1 LLLLLLLCTEE
12 VDLDAMMPL
21 LLLLFTSAVSLD
33 SILFTMELLLM
44 DFPREEEE
52 VMTEVLEDL
61 SNAEVTEL
69 AEVTE
74 EAA

>member
-1 LLLLLLLCTEE
+1 
-12 VDLDAMMPL
+12 MMPL
-21 LLLLFTSAVSLD
+21 LLLLLASAVSFD

-44 DFPREEEE
+44 DFPREVEE

-61 SNAEVTEL
+61 SSAEVTEV